1 MNQVTDV
8 CDWPPLINCQ
18 MKAGQHP
25 EPEECLWK
33 VGEHP
38 GWTFSLM
45 ASLQNWK
52 KKKILQQRTNRSSD
66 CNNLFDKNKTPSV
79 TVVTG
84 GQADPPGD
92 TSASPAAPPAAGAA
106 AWTRFQQQGV
116 KTSSWKNLLRN
127 AEQMFFFPQSKAAS
141 RTHTHT
147 DARARSLVI
156 THTQT
161 AMQSVSCWRI

>member
-1 MNQVTDV
+1 MTDV

-25 EPEECLWK
+25 EPDECLWK

-45 ASLQNWK
+45 ASVIGK
-52 KKKILQQRTNRSSD
+52 KKKILQQCTNRSSD
-66 CNNLFDKNKTPSV
+66 CNLFDKSKTQSV

-116 KTSSWKNLLRN
+116 KTPSWKNLLRN

-141 RTHTHT
+141 RTHAHTH
-147 DARARSLVI
+147 ALARSLVI